1 MLVFIIQTALLLA
14 IAYILGCLLGC
25 LFRSL
30 FGHDQVEATPAVLGA
45 GVLASAAPALAMSR
59 EQAPVAPAPAPVV
72 AAAPVMQA
80 PPMKVAKP
88 KAAKEKAATKTAK
101 EKPVKAKT
109 AQTKTAKAKS
119 AKPKAAK
126 AAAASAPPAPDDLK
140 RIRGIGRQNEAR
152 LNSIGVVAFSQIA
165 KWSTKEQAEIGE
177 KLAFPGRIEREDWV
191 SQAKLL
197 ASGKET
203 EFSKR
208 VAKGEVETSLGPTKG
223 GKAKS

>member
-25 LFRSL
+25 LGRTV
-30 FGHDQVEATPAVLGA
+30 FGHDQIEDSAVVLGA
-45 GVLASAAPALAMSR
+45 GVAASAAPALAMSR
-59 EQAPVAPAPAPVV
+59 EQATFAPEKAAAAPEPVV

-80 PPMKVAKP
+80 PPVKAVKS
-88 KAAKEKAATKTAK
+88 KAAKSNVVTEKPVKEKAA
-101 EKPVKAKT
+101 KAKT
-109 AQTKTAKAKS
+109 T
-119 AKPKAAK
+119 KPKAAK
-126 AAAASAPPAPDDLK
+126 AAADSAPPVPDDLK
-140 RIRGIGRQNEAR
+140 RIRGIGRKNEAR

-165 KWSTKEQAEIGE
+165 KWSAKEQAEIGE

-208 VAKGEVETSLGPTKG
+208 VAKGEVETSLGPTRG